1 MRIMAL
7 CRHDV
12 TWKRVCRQRYS
23 MNNPLA
29 MFCREELLEQTQ
41 VSRRYETRA
50 KDLKTLLDSSN
61 DKLQV
66 SVRRIGLN

>member
-1 MRIMAL
+1 MFISQPQMDKSCSSFFKIAAM
-7 CRHDV
+7 HPTIV
-12 TWKRVCRQRYS
+12 IV
-23 MNNPLA
+23 

-50 KDLKTLLDSSN
+50 KDLKTLLDNSN

-66 SVRRIGLN
+66 SVGLN